1 MASGLPNK
9 ERVRIRQLY
18 AEGKVD
24 RMALLESEAAS
35 YHAPGTCTTER
46 RTPTRWWSNLWKHA
60 AAGLVLCPSGCS
72 AAGSA
77 DRRRRAPVTRMT
89 GNGNEW
95 MPLGK
100 MFDEKVVVNGI
111 VALLATGGSTN
122 HTMHTVAMARAAELS
137 LTGTISPTCQ
147 TWCRCW
153 RASIPTARRIST
165 TSGRQAAFRYWCASC

>member
-1 MASGLPNK
+1 MTVWRSQ
-9 ERVRIRQLY
+9 V
-18 AEGKVD
+18 
-24 RMALLESEAAS
+24 EAAS
-35 YHAPGTCTTER
+35 YHAPGTCTFYGTANTNQMVVEFMGMQLPGSSFVHPDAPLR
-46 RTPTRWWSNLWKHA
+46 EALTA
-60 AAGLVLCPSGCS
+60 AA
-72 AAGSA
+72 A
-77 DRRRRAPVTRMT
+77 RQVTRMT

-122 HTMHTVAMARAAELS
+122 HTMHLVAMARAAELS

-165 TSGRQAAFRYWCASC
+165 TSRRQAAFRYWCASC